1 MTDIDGLIESWEAA
15 GVMFAIEGDTV
26 TITLPAGGLAAA
38 EVALL
43 REHREDI
50 RALLRRRRDALVRLL
65 TAGCLVTGC
74 EGVAIGWIPAAG
86 DAGVCRAHGLFGHL
100 LAEAAMAGRAEAAW
114 QVARAGDEA
123 AGREMLT
130 ALVTER
136 TNREAIATLAG
147 RGL

>member
-26 TITLPAGGLAAA
+26 TISLPADGLPAA

-50 RALLRRRRDALVRLL
+50 RALLRRRRAALVRLL
-65 TAGCLVTGC
+65 TAGCLVSGC
-74 EGVAIGWIPAAG
+74 GAGAIAWIPAAG
-86 DAGVCRAHGLFGHL
+86 DAGVCWAHGLFGHL
-100 LAEAAMAGRAEAAW
+100 VAEAAMAGRAEAAW
-114 QVARAGDEA
+114 PVARGGDEA
-123 AGREMLT
+123 AGRAMLT

-136 TNREAIATLAG
+136 TNREAIVILAG